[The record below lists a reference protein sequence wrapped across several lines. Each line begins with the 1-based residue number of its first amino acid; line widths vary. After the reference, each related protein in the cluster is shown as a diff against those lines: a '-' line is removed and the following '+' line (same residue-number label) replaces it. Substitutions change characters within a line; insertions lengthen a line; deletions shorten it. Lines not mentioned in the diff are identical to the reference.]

1 LCNLKNIKERNSI
14 RTRLMRKLVLI
25 ISSALL
31 FSSCFKEKRSNAA
44 AEKMQDFV
52 IKISSYAKGIDN
64 DFLIIPQNGLE
75 LVYNYTD
82 PNEGLNEF
90 YMNAID
96 GVGVEELF
104 YNGTYSPDG
113 ERISI
118 LQEIKKTRKVM
129 VAEFVKDDND
139 VSDAINLN
147 HSEGFICFPRISTNY
162 DYLQIPDST
171 SFSNSNNIITL
182 ADAQN
187 YLYLISTDNFP
198 VKQDMI
204 DAIAETDFDVL
215 LIDLFF
221 NGKELT
227 SDEINRL
234 KYKANGASRLVI
246 AYMNIGS
253 AEKFRY
259 YWKNNWGLHHPLW
272 IKRKYEGYDDEFW
285 VKFWKPEWQEIIYG
299 NDKSYIKK
307 IIDAGFD
314 GAYLDN
320 VEAYY
325 FLYFKD

>member
-1 LCNLKNIKERNSI
+1 
-14 RTRLMRKLVLI
+14 MRRFIYI
-25 ISSALL
+25 ISIPLL

-52 IKISSYAKGIDN
+52 VSISKYAKSIDN
-64 DFLIIPQNGLE
+64 DFIIIPQNGAE

-82 PNEGLNEF
+82 PNEGLNGL

-104 YNGTYSPDG
+104 YNGTYSPDD
-113 ERISI
+113 ERLSI
-118 LQEIKKTRKVM
+118 LQEIQKNKKVL

-139 VSDAINLN
+139 VSDAISLN
-147 HSEGFICFPRISTNY
+147 HSEGFICFPRVSTNY

-171 SFSNSNNIITL
+171 PFSNSNNINSL
-182 ADAQN
+182 QDAQN

-198 VKQDMI
+198 TKQDMI
-204 DAIAETDFDVL
+204 DAITVTDFDVV

-221 NGKELT
+221 NEVELT
-227 SDEINRL
+227 SNEINRL

-259 YWKNNWGLHHPLW
+259 YWENNWGLHHPLW

-285 VKFWKPEWQEIIYG
+285 VKFWKKEWQEIIYG
-299 NDKSYIKK
+299 NDNSYTKK

>member
-1 LCNLKNIKERNSI
+1 
-14 RTRLMRKLVLI
+14 MRKLVFILTI
-25 ISSALL
+25 ALL
-31 FSSCFKEKRSNAA
+31 FTSCFKEKRSNAA

-52 IKISSYAKGIDN
+52 VSISNYAKSIDN
-64 DFLIIPQNGLE
+64 DFIIIPQNGVE
-75 LVYNYTD
+75 LVFSYTEPD
-82 PNEGLNEF
+82 EGFNEL

-113 ERISI
+113 KRLSM
-118 LQEIKKTRKVM
+118 LQEIKKTKKVM
-129 VAEFVKDDND
+129 VADYVKDDKD
-139 VSDAINLN
+139 VSDAIDLN
-147 HSEGFICFPRISTNY
+147 HAEGFICFPRISTNY

-171 SFSNSNNIITL
+171 SFPNTNNINKL
-182 ADAQN
+182 NDAQN
-187 YLYLISTDNFP
+187 YLYLISTDNFSS
-198 VKQDMI
+198 KTDML
-204 DAIAETDFDVL
+204 DAIAATDFDVV

-221 NGKELT
+221 NEVELT
-227 SDEINRL
+227 HDEINRL
-234 KYKANGASRLVI
+234 KNKANGAERLVI

-259 YWKNNWGLHHPLW
+259 YWGNNWGLHHPLW

-285 VKFWKPEWQEIIYG
+285 VKFWKDEWQEIIYG
-299 NDKSYIKK
+299 NNKSYTKK